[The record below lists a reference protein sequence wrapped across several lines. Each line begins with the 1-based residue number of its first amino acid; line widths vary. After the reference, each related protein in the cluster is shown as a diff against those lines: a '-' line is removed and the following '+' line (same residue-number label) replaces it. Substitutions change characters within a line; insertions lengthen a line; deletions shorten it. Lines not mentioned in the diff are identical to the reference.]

1 MKSWSMRVNPVLQL
15 SVLLMGFCQAHRALA
30 TDDASTSQESGEVP
44 VSQLRM
50 LSLGLAHLLH
60 GVEKNTEQLEQ
71 QGEQVAAELDGA
83 TRSLESL
90 HKQSLKSGRTRRQV
104 RRDLQILSARGDR
117 VWTAV
122 KDLQKGLED
131 LETEQRAT
139 QHRMNQILQRVK
151 SLTQLRSG
159 GQTQLGVGFMRV
171 ILDKQAQQLASLTSV
186 VSAQDRL
193 IDRRLQRI
201 QHLEKQVSD
210 SAPAALRADSDS
222 NCV

>member
-1 MKSWSMRVNPVLQL
+1 MNSMRMIRVLQL
-15 SVLLMGFCQAHRALA
+15 SILLVGFCHIHHGLS
-30 TDDASTSQESGEVP
+30 TEGVPTSQESGEVP

-60 GVEKNTEQLEQ
+60 GVERNAEQLEQ

-90 HKQSLKSGRTRRQV
+90 HKQSLQAGRTNRQV
-104 RRDLQILSARGDR
+104 RSDLQILSARGDR
-117 VWTAV
+117 LWVAV
-122 KDLQKGLED
+122 KELQKGLED
-131 LETEQRAT
+131 LETEQT
-139 QHRMNQILQRVK
+139 TMQQRMNHILQRVK
-151 SLTQLRSG
+151 SLTKSWSG
-159 GQTQLGVGFMRV
+159 GQTQLGVDFMKV
-171 ILDKQAQQLASLTSV
+171 IMNKQAQQLATLTSV

-210 SAPAALRADSDS
+210 SDQAALRVDSDS